1 MLGAIAGDV
10 IGSPYERWPT
20 KTRDFPLFSA
30 ASCFTDNTVMTVAI
44 AEAILDG
51 TPFVDRLKTWYLRHP
66 HVGYGKI
73 FAKWAAHP
81 TDRDPY
87 QSWGNGGAM
96 RVSPVAWAHDD
107 LDSVLRTAGASAAV
121 THDHPDG
128 IQGAEIVAGCI
139 FLARTGATKDDIRA
153 FARGRGYPLT
163 ATIEQ
168 IRAVH
173 SFDVSSIGSIPP
185 AIEAFLASTD
195 FEDAI
200 RHAVSLGGDSDTQ
213 ACIAGAIAE
222 GFYGGVPEAIREQT
236 LARLT
241 DDLRWVF
248 DRAIAA
254 WVTPRRN
261 PSMTLFQNNTMEDQ

>member
-1 MLGAIAGDV
+1 MLGAIVGDV
-10 IGSPYERWPT
+10 IGSPYERWST
-20 KTRDFPLFSA
+20 KIKDFPLFTA
-30 ASCFTDNTVMTVAI
+30 ASCFTDDTVMTVAI
-44 AEAILDG
+44 AEAILDDA
-51 TPFVDRLKTWYLRHP
+51 PFVDRLKRWYHRHP

-87 QSWGNGGAM
+87 QSWGNGAAM
-96 RVSPVAWAHDD
+96 RVSPVAWAYDD
-107 LDSVLRTAGASAAV
+107 LETVMRAAGASAAV

-153 FARGRGYPLT
+153 FARGRGYALT

-185 AIEAFLASTD
+185 AIEAFLSSTD
-195 FEDAI
+195 FEDAV
-200 RHAVSLGGDSDTQ
+200 RNAVSLGGDSDTQ

-222 GFYGGVPEAIREQT
+222 GFYGGVPDAIQAEA
-236 LARLT
+236 LSRLT
-241 DDLRWVF
+241 DDIRGVVE
-248 DRAIAA
+248 RATAA
-254 WVTPRRN
+254 WVTRRR
-261 PSMTLFQNNTMEDQ
+261 TTMGR